1 MCSKMFFERDALR
14 KHMLNIHTS
23 KTGLESEKID
33 TIFFWKFWT
42 NGYFYVFFFFAEFE
56 CTHCSKAYK
65 HRGDLNKHLRVHLGE
80 KLYKCLK
87 CPEAFRLPWQL
98 EKHSFIHYEE
108 TSVDDGTAK
117 TALSSKKANKR
128 DSFWAIQMLSCT
140 HSIAWIKPNKI
151 IKVNWS

>member
-1 MCSKMFFERDALR
+1 
-14 KHMLNIHTS
+14 MLNIHTS

-33 TIFFWKFWT
+33 TIFFGNCELMAIFT
-42 NGYFYVFFFFAEFE
+42 YFFFAEFE

-128 DSFWAIQMLSCT
+128 DSF
-140 HSIAWIKPNKI
+140 
-151 IKVNWS
+151 